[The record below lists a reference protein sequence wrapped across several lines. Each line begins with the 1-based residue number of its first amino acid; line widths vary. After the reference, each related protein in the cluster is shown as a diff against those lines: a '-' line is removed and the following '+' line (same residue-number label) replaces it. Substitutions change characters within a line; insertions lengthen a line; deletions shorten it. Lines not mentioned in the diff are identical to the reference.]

1 MGVLMRLAIGDG
13 STQAY
18 TMPNN
23 YYTGDRVLEGNDLTT
38 AVPVEPQNPMYIYKV
53 SGGTA
58 TRLVLTTDYTYS
70 APTLTLN
77 TAPAPGVSIICGSMP
92 AVYQNATLK
101 TEGVDYTFS
110 GSNVITFAVAPAAGD
125 LIQWD
130 GQTYDRG

>member
-1 MGVLMRLAIGDG
+1 
-13 STQAY
+13 
-18 TMPNN
+18 
-23 YYTGDRVLEGNDLTT
+23 
-38 AVPVEPQNPMYIYKV
+38 
-53 SGGTA
+53 
-58 TRLVLTTDYTYS
+58 
-70 APTLTLN
+70 
-77 TAPAPGVSIICGSMP
+77 VSIICGSMP